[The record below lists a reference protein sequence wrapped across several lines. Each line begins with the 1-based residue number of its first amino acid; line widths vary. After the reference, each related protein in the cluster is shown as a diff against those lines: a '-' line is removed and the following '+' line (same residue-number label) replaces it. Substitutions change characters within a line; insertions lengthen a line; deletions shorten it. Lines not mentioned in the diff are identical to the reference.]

1 MSVCWCHVA
10 FDFYHFIAVSLPA
23 VICSGKLQGKNNLS
37 QFLICACSFAIVWN
51 LWKAVLFPSQKAN
64 EEEVKSLT
72 KPKLA
77 WRHCSPS
84 GIHPSLSKHE
94 RIERSKGNWQR
105 KQTHAANKEPD
116 SPAYGSC
123 FASMQ
128 PAAWVRLIIHLL
140 SNSCVCLLDWNPYR
154 VIGWS

>member
-1 MSVCWCHVA
+1 MSVCWCHV

-23 VICSGKLQGKNNLS
+23 VICSGKLQGKTNLS
-37 QFLICACSFAIVWN
+37 QFLICVCSFAIIWN

-123 FASMQ
+123 FAGMQ
-128 PAAWVRLIIHLL
+128 PCSV
-140 SNSCVCLLDWNPYR
+140 SKTYYSFTVKFVCLF
-154 VIGWS
+154 IGLKPI

>member
-1 MSVCWCHVA
+1 MSVYWCHVA

-23 VICSGKLQGKNNLS
+23 VICSGKLQGKTNLS

-77 WRHCSPS
+77 
-84 GIHPSLSKHE
+84 
-94 RIERSKGNWQR
+94 
-105 KQTHAANKEPD
+105 
-116 SPAYGSC
+116 
-123 FASMQ
+123 
-128 PAAWVRLIIHLL
+128 
-140 SNSCVCLLDWNPYR
+140 
-154 VIGWS
+154 